1 MRWSYG
7 EIVARALLAG
17 AVVGVVLAAYVLV
30 VVEPTIDAA
39 VRLEEAAAGQD
50 GPAPFNSG
58 QQKGG
63 AIVATMVYALVVA
76 GVFGTV
82 YAAIRHRVPAA
93 SELARSSWL
102 AAVGFVALALVP
114 ALAFPANPPGADTS
128 AGTTASRTL
137 SYGLGLIVAV
147 VVAVALTRLSGVLRT
162 HLSAPTRIVVVTVVG
177 VVAYGLVLV
186 ALPSG
191 PDPAAAL
198 PADLVWDFR
207 VRSLGALALV
217 WGGIGL
223 GLGWLLDRAALG
235 PAAGTEAVT
244 GDTR

>member
-30 VVEPTIDAA
+30 VVEPAIDAA
-39 VRLEEAAAGQD
+39 VGLEVAAGHD
-50 GPAPFNSG
+50 GEALFTRG

-63 AIVATMVYALVVA
+63 ATVASVVYAVVVA

-82 YAAIRHRVPAA
+82 YAAVRHRVPAA
-93 SELARSSWL
+93 SELARASWL

-114 ALAFPANPPGADTS
+114 ALAFPANPPGADAS
-128 AGTTASRTL
+128 AGPTSRTL
-137 SYGLGLIVAV
+137 SYGLCLVVAV

-162 HLSAPTRIVVVTVVG
+162 HLSAPTRILVVTVAG

-223 GLGWLLDRAALG
+223 GLGWLLDRAALD
-235 PAAGTEAVT
+235 PAVGTEAVT
-244 GDTR
+244 GDSR